1 MSLSQTQPQP
11 QPQDVFPW
19 ELGIYDAHCHPTD
32 TMASVAQIP
41 SMKATT
47 LTIMATRAQDQE
59 LVAETAQSLNITG
72 ESTRSPRVLP
82 SFGWHPWFSHQ
93 IINDTTTP
101 TATTSTPQ
109 SKENHYINVLTPSPA
124 SDLDFISQ
132 LPSPKLLSALLNETR
147 ERLRQFP
154 SSLVGEVGLDK
165 AFRLPGVWTAEE
177 ISSRD
182 EDLTPGSR
190 EGRKLSPYKV
200 KMDHQRAVLKA
211 QLQLAGEMQRPVSVH
226 SVQAHG
232 VVFDLFKELWNGH
245 EKVFLSRRQK
255 EKLKDAEGA
264 LSDDE
269 NDDEDEQRG
278 PSKTSEMKQPLPF
291 PPRICMHSYSG
302 PVEPIRQFLHPSN
315 PSDVYF
321 SFSAVINFSGAPAK
335 KISDVIK
342 ALPDD
347 RILIESDLHIAG
359 TPMDDLLEDVA
370 RQICQLRGWDL
381 RAGVKQLA
389 DNWNRFVYG

>member
-1 MSLSQTQPQP
+1 MPLSQTQPQT
-11 QPQDVFPW
+11 QDVFPW

-32 TMASVAQIP
+32 TMASIAQIP
-41 SMKATT
+41 SMKAAT
-47 LTIMATRAQDQE
+47 LTVMATRAQDQE
-59 LVAETAQSLNITG
+59 LVAETAQSVNTTDK
-72 ESTRSPRVLP
+72 STRSPCILP

-93 IINDTTTP
+93 IMDDTTP
-101 TATTSTPQ
+101 TATTPTPQ
-109 SKENHYINVLTPSPA
+109 SKENHYINVLTSSPA
-124 SDLDFISQ
+124 SDLDFINQ
-132 LPSPKLLSALLNETR
+132 LPSPRLLSTLLNETR

-154 SSLVGEVGLDK
+154 NSLVGEVGLDK
-165 AFRLPGVWTAEE
+165 AFRLPGVWTAEN

-200 KMDHQRAVLKA
+200 KMDHQRTVLKA

-232 VVFDLFKELWNGH
+232 VVFELFKELWIGH

-255 EKLKDAEGA
+255 EKLRDAEGA
-264 LSDDE
+264 LSDD
-269 NDDEDEQRG
+269 DKYEDEQRRL
-278 PSKTSEMKQPLPF
+278 SNTSETQKPLPF

-321 SFSAVINFSGAPAK
+321 SFSALINFSGTPAK
-335 KISDVIK
+335 KITDVIK

-347 RILIESDLHIAG
+347 RILIESDLHTAG
-359 TPMDDLLEDVA
+359 TQMDDLLEDVA

-381 RAGVKQLA
+381 RTGVKQLA

>member
-1 MSLSQTQPQP
+1 MSLPQTQPHQS
-11 QPQDVFPW
+11 QDFFPW

-47 LTIMATRAQDQE
+47 LTVMATRAQDQE
-59 LVAETAQSLNITG
+59 LVAEVAQSLNITDK
-72 ESTRSPRVLP
+72 STRSPRILP

-93 IINDTTTP
+93 IIDDITAP
-101 TATTSTPQ
+101 TTTSTPQ
-109 SKENHYINVLTPSPA
+109 SKEDHYINVLTPSSA
-124 SDLDFISQ
+124 SDLDFINQ
-132 LPSPKLLSALLNETR
+132 LPPPKLLSVLLNETR
-147 ERLRQFP
+147 ERLRRFP
-154 SSLVGEVGLDK
+154 NSLVGEVGLDK
-165 AFRLPGVWTAEE
+165 AFRLPGVWTAEK

-200 KMDHQRAVLKA
+200 KMDHQRTILKA
-211 QLQLAGEMQRPVSVH
+211 QLALAGEMQRPVSVH

-232 VVFDLFKELWNGH
+232 VVFDLFKELWTGH

-255 EKLKDAEGA
+255 QKLKDAEGA
-264 LSDDE
+264 LSDD
-269 NDDEDEQRG
+269 NDDEDEKRE
-278 PSKTSEMKQPLPF
+278 PSKTSETEKPLPF

-335 KISDVIK
+335 KIEDVIK

-347 RILIESDLHIAG
+347 RILIESDLHTAG
-359 TPMDDLLEDVA
+359 VQMDDLLENVV